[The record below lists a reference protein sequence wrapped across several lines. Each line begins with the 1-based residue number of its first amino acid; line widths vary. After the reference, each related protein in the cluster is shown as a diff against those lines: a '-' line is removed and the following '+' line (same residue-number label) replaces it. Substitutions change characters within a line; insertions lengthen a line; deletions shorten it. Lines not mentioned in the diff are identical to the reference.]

1 MQIIRGALMVK
12 TLPFQSTCNSRP
24 QKIKMR
30 PKAYSRLFGIA
41 LGSSLGVIFFTLTF
55 HGSRVIYVEDS
66 NEVIPSDQIRG
77 VPIHFQ
83 NIDFNATAH
92 SDDEDIM
99 DVLYRHNDTEH
110 KHGKS
115 MPLLFG
121 LKSVVGAQWL
131 SGRVLDSRLRGC
143 GFEPHRCHCVVVLEQ
158 DTFILA

>member
-1 MQIIRGALMVK
+1 
-12 TLPFQSTCNSRP
+12 
-24 QKIKMR
+24 MR

-83 NIDFNATAH
+83 TIDFNATSH

-110 KHGKS
+110 NHGKS
-115 MPLLFG
+115 M
-121 LKSVVGAQWL
+121 AH
-131 SGRVLDSRLRGC
+131 
-143 GFEPHRCHCVVVLEQ
+143 FESN
-158 DTFILA
+158 

>member
-1 MQIIRGALMVK
+1 MIK
-12 TLPFQSTCNSRP
+12 TLLFQGTCNSRP

-41 LGSSLGVIFFTLTF
+41 LGSSLGVIIITLTF

-83 NIDFNATAH
+83 RIDFNATAN

-110 KHGKS
+110 NHGTCKS
-115 MPLLFG
+115 MAHFESNSSSYYSSYVIFARARLHPNGCSWNF
-121 LKSVVGAQWL
+121 SWL
-131 SGRVLDSRLRGC
+131 SSKQS
-143 GFEPHRCHCVVVLEQ
+143 E
-158 DTFILA
+158 